1 MTVRSTT
8 PPPAPA
14 YLVLAG
20 PAETS
25 YGVAAELGVRETLV
39 GAWRRGHHR
48 PSLERLPPD
57 VTARVVARIVAR
69 HPVPADRVDE
79 MARLGWAVTLLRE
92 AE

>member
-1 MTVRSTT
+1 M
-8 PPPAPA
+8 
-14 YLVLAG
+14 LAG

-25 YGVAAELGVRETLV
+25 YGVAADLGVRETLV
-39 GAWRRGHHR
+39 GSWRRGPSR

-57 VTARVVARIVAR
+57 VARRLVARIVAR